1 MSIRFNYFFNF
12 QVKGPEPLN
21 LEAFES
27 AFFLLLI
34 GIGFAFTCFIAEVIM
49 KRLSCK
55 KK

>member
-1 MSIRFNYFFNF
+1 MSIRLNSIFNF
-12 QVKGPEPLN
+12 QVKEPEPLN

-27 AFFLLLI
+27 AFFLLLF
-34 GIGFAFTCFIAEVIM
+34 GIGLAFTCFIAEVIM